1 MWCQERWQRIQLN
14 SLVGLL
20 KTFSNLN
27 SFDSFEHFA
36 QNLKALIL
44 LDISPNLKALILLNI
59 LLNLLMLLSLHRGG
73 DREGGGD

>member
-1 MWCQERWQRIQLN
+1 
-14 SLVGLL
+14 
-20 KTFSNLN
+20 
-27 SFDSFEHFA
+27 
-36 QNLKALIL
+36 LIL